1 MAQIPTITKNLLII
15 NIICFLAATVMGGN
29 INFNEIF
36 GLHYWQATNFHLYQ
50 LVTYMFMHGSWT
62 HLFFNMFAL
71 WMFGGIIERTFGQNR
86 FLLYYMICGLGAAL
100 CQEVSQTIYILT
112 NLTSEGTTFTD
123 LLHISTAER
132 MLLNNLTTVGA
143 SGSIYG
149 ILLAF
154 GMCYPEER
162 MFVFPLPV
170 PLKAKWFVMI
180 YVVIELLSALSQRGD
195 GVAHVAHLGGMLFGY
210 IMIKMWRN
218 SYSDYN
224 YHTNHYSNGWDGY
237 EIKDEKGG
245 GILSK
250 IRRWFHID
258 DPNVNGNVN
267 VNGNN
272 NKNSQAESKHQ
283 ADWNYNANKKK
294 QETEIDKILDKIR
307 RSGYASLTE
316 EEKKKLFDQSKF
328 NKI

>member
-1 MAQIPTITKNLLII
+1 MSQIPTITKNLLII
-15 NIICFLAATVMGGN
+15 NIICFLATVVVGGN
-29 INFNEIF
+29 NIDLNDVF

-86 FLLYYMICGLGAAL
+86 FILYYMICGLGAAL
-100 CQEVSQTIYILT
+100 CQEVSQTIQVYSMIAPQGATINDLF
-112 NLTSEGTTFTD
+112 NL
-123 LLHISTAER
+123 STADR
-132 MLLNNLTTVGA
+132 TVLNNLTTVGA

-210 IMIKMWRN
+210 IMIKMWRS

-237 EIKDEKGG
+237 EIKDNKGG

-258 DPNVNGNVN
+258 NPNDSLSDRKDRG
-267 VNGNN
+267 
-272 NKNSQAESKHQ
+272 ESAPENKHQ

-307 RSGYASLTE
+307 RSGYSSLTD

>member
-15 NIICFLAATVMGGN
+15 NIICFLGATVMGSSF
-29 INFNEIF
+29 NFNEIF

-86 FLLYYMICGLGAAL
+86 FILYYMICGLGAAL
-100 CQEVSQTIYILT
+100 CQEVSQTVQVYSMIAPQGATLNDLF
-112 NLTSEGTTFTD
+112 NL
-123 LLHISTAER
+123 STADR
-132 MLLNNLTTVGA
+132 MVLNNLTTVGA

-162 MFVFPLPV
+162 IFVFPLPV

-237 EIKDEKGG
+237 EIKEDSKWEKSG

-250 IRRWFHID
+250 IRKWFRID
-258 DPNVNGNVN
+258 NPNDNLNVNGNK
-267 VNGNN
+267 N
-272 NKNSQAESKHQ
+272 NKPESKHQ
-283 ADWNYNANKKK
+283 ADWNYNAEKKK
-294 QETEIDKILDKIR
+294 KETEIDIILDKIR
-307 RSGYASLTE
+307 RSGYASLTD

-328 NKI
+328 NKV

>member
-1 MAQIPTITKNLLII
+1 MSQIPTITKNLLII
-15 NIICFLAATVMGGN
+15 NIICFLATVVVGGN
-29 INFNEIF
+29 NIDLNDVF

-86 FLLYYMICGLGAAL
+86 FILYYMICGLGAAL
-100 CQEVSQTIYILT
+100 CQEVSQTIQVYSMIAPQGATINDLF
-112 NLTSEGTTFTD
+112 NL
-123 LLHISTAER
+123 STADR
-132 MLLNNLTTVGA
+132 TVLNNLTTVGA

-210 IMIKMWRN
+210 IMIKMWRS

-237 EIKDEKGG
+237 EIKDNKGG

-258 DPNVNGNVN
+258 NPNDSLSDR
-267 VNGNN
+267 
-272 NKNSQAESKHQ
+272 KDRDESAPENKHQ

-307 RSGYASLTE
+307 RSGYSSLTD

>member
-1 MAQIPTITKNLLII
+1 MSQIPTITKNLLII
-15 NIICFLAATVMGGN
+15 NIICFLATVVVGGN
-29 INFNEIF
+29 NIDLNDVF

-86 FLLYYMICGLGAAL
+86 FILYYMICGLGAAL
-100 CQEVSQTIYILT
+100 CQEVSQTIQVYSMIAPQGATINDLF
-112 NLTSEGTTFTD
+112 NL
-123 LLHISTAER
+123 STADR
-132 MLLNNLTTVGA
+132 TVLNNLTTVGA

-210 IMIKMWRN
+210 IMIKMWRS

-237 EIKDEKGG
+237 EIKDNKGG

-258 DPNVNGNVN
+258 NPNDSLSDRKDSG
-267 VNGNN
+267 
-272 NKNSQAESKHQ
+272 ESAPENKHQ

-307 RSGYASLTE
+307 RSGYSSLTD